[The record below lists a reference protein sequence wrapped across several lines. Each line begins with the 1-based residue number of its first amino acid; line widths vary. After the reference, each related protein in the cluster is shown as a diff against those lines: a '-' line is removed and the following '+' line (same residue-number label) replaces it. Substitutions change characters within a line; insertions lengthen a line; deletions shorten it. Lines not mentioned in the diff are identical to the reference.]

1 MRPMRARYENG
12 ALLPAKP
19 LALRQGESVSI
30 VVLREP
36 DAARWDLVRL
46 AQHSDEDAEL
56 AKAGLDAWAA
66 ALDREDH
73 A

>member
-30 VVLREP
+30 VVFREP

-46 AQHSDEDAEL
+46 AALEL
-56 AKAGLDAWAA
+56 ATDEAFGQVEPP
-66 ALDREDH
+66 RNG
-73 A
+73 